1 MSEGRIEQSKKEK
14 PRKENTTRHINGIA
28 QMMNSDKHI
37 IESKHRKHLERE
49 RLGWL
54 LVGPFASVVG
64 SYPVPKTE
72 KYDNLYSGLIKDRQQ
87 RIPKSQS
94 QLQRRLFLDN

>member
-1 MSEGRIEQSKKEK
+1 MSERRIEQSKKDK

-64 SYPVPKTE
+64 SYPVPTTE
-72 KYDNLYSGLIKDRQQ
+72 KYNNKIQVLLKTGSNVYL
-87 RIPKSQS
+87 
-94 QLQRRLFLDN
+94 

>member
-1 MSEGRIEQSKKEK
+1 
-14 PRKENTTRHINGIA
+14 
-28 QMMNSDKHI
+28 MMNSDKHI